1 MVCVSSCDNNLVPQ
15 GNGSCVLCANGT
27 YKGTGGT
34 CVSNCSLPVGYYADD
49 QLRAC
54 YACDS
59 TCLECDGSYP

>member
-1 MVCVSSCDNNLVPQ
+1 MQDEVNMVCVSSCDNNLVPQ

-49 QLRAC
+49 
-54 YACDS
+54 
-59 TCLECDGSYP
+59 